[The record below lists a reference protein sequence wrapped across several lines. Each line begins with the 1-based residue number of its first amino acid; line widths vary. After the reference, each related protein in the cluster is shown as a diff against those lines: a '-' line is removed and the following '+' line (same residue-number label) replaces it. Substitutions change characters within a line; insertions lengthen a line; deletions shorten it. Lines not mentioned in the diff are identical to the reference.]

1 MKAEFKH
8 IRGVIFD
15 YGGTIDTNG
24 CHWAEVLWEGYC
36 SVGVPVS
43 KIQFREAYVHGE
55 RTLAMQPLIKPEHD
69 FLDVLRIK
77 IKIQLEFLVYKE
89 FLTANNCEMYTESI
103 SQYCIKRVQDIV
115 KKANSI
121 VEKISFKHKLA
132 LVSNFYGNIRTVLK
146 NFHLLCRFDSIIE
159 SAIVGV
165 RKPDPQIFT
174 LGVEALQLKAEEVVV
189 IGDSFSKDILPART
203 AGCHTIWLKGPAWEE
218 KEEDETL
225 CDAVITDLK
234 ELEDLLL

>member
-36 SVGVPVS
+36 SVGIPVS
-43 KIQFREAYVHGE
+43 KIQFREAYVQGE
-55 RTLAMQPLIKPEHD
+55 RTLATQPLIKPEHD

-77 IKIQLEFLVYKE
+77 TKIQIDYLISKD
-89 FLTANNCEMYTESI
+89 FLTCENSEIYAESI
-103 SQYCIKRVQDIV
+103 SQYCMKRVQEVV
-115 KKANSI
+115 KKTNYI
-121 VEKISFKHKLA
+121 VERISFKHKLV
-132 LVSNFYGNIRTVLK
+132 LVSNFYGNIRTVLE

-159 SAIVGV
+159 SAVVGV
-165 RKPDPQIFT
+165 RKPDPKIFT

-189 IGDSFSKDILPART
+189 IGDSFSKDILPARK

-218 KEEDETL
+218 KEEDESL
-225 CDAVITDLK
+225 CDAIIADFK

>member
-24 CHWAEVLWEGYC
+24 CHWAEVLWEAYC
-36 SVGVPVS
+36 FVEVPVS
-43 KIQFREAYVHGE
+43 KVQFREAYVQGE
-55 RTLAMQPLIKPEHD
+55 RTLATQPLIKPEHD

-77 IKIQLEFLVYKE
+77 TKIQIDYLISKKIITNE
-89 FLTANNCEMYTESI
+89 NSEMYIESI
-103 SQYCIKRVQDIV
+103 SQHCMKRVQEVV
-115 KKANSI
+115 KKTNYI
-121 VEKISFKHKLA
+121 VEKISSKHKLA
-132 LVSNFYGNIRTVLK
+132 LVSNFYGNIRAVLE
-146 NFHLLCRFDSIIE
+146 NFHLLCRFDNIIE
-159 SAIVGV
+159 SAVVGV
-165 RKPDPQIFT
+165 RKPDPKIFT

-189 IGDSFSKDILPART
+189 IGDSFSKDILPAHK

-234 ELEDLLL
+234 ELEYLLL